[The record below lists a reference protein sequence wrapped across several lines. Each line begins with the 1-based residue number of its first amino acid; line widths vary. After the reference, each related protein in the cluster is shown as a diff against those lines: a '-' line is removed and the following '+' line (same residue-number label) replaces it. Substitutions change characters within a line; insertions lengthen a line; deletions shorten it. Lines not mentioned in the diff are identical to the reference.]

1 MSIILHIARRKAW
14 DDYSAERH
22 YSDPSLTTE
31 GFIHCS
37 TVRQA
42 IDTLNRHF
50 PNERDLVFLCIDE
63 QKLEPKVIYE
73 SPKGITIDDAR
84 IIEVYPHL
92 YGPIN
97 MTAVIRVVDL
107 VPEPDGSFQLPEEIN
122 RLSDEYR

>member
-14 DDYSAERH
+14 DEYSAERY

-50 PNERDLVFLCIDE
+50 PDERDLVFLCIDE

-84 IIEVYPHL
+84 IKEVYPHL

-107 VPEPDGSFQLPEEIN
+107 VPESDGSFQLPEEIN
-122 RLSDEYR
+122 QLSDKYR